1 MTSPSRIDPPGST
14 TAGIRAS
21 ASTCRPSANG
31 KYASLAATAPLARSP
46 LRTTAILAESTR
58 LTWPMPTPTVA
69 PPLASTIALDFAARQ
84 ARQAKARSARTSLL
98 ASGPAL
104 SCQAA
109 GSSPGAPKRSAVCIS
124 MPPSARRAPPRGA
137 AAARPGAC
145 VGGGGRGGG
154 GGPARRLFVLLGG
167 ESPNPPPP
175 PRGGEGPLE
184 NPVRAGGA
192 QGGGKTPVPR
202 APPAV

>member
-14 TAGIRAS
+14 TARIPAS

-84 ARQAKARSARTSLL
+84 ARQANARSARTS
-98 ASGPAL
+98 
-104 SCQAA
+104 A
-109 GSSPGAPKRSAVCIS
+109 GLGAGLELPGGRVV
-124 MPPSARRAPPRGA
+124 PRGVEAVGRLHQHA
-137 AAARPGAC
+137 AVQLPPLEC
-145 VGGGGRGGG
+145 
-154 GGPARRLFVLLGG
+154 PARRF
-167 ESPNPPPP
+167 
-175 PRGGEGPLE
+175 
-184 NPVRAGGA
+184 
-192 QGGGKTPVPR
+192 
-202 APPAV
+202 PA